1 MSYEINEQVEEFIN
15 NPDLELNH
23 INNESSQKTNFHIT
37 ETNFNLLLIWFLL
50 LRDYVKYI
58 RTLIDVEAISQL
70 VIDNLLTNKTMLS
83 IFYSWNIDQI
93 ITQSGYQ
100 LKRIAITTIEI
111 TKLNQV
117 TWDNS
122 RLMVQVKNANGDIV
136 YPVITTANNKIL
148 IEFQDGISTNYTV
161 IMM

>member
-1 MSYEINEQVEEFIN
+1 MSYEINEQLEEFID
-15 NPDLELNH
+15 NPDLELTH

-37 ETNFNLLLIWFLL
+37 EVNFNLLLTWFILL
-50 LRDYVKYI
+50 KDYVKYL
-58 RTLIDVEAISQL
+58 RTLIDVETISQL

-111 TKLNQV
+111 TKLNQT